1 MANVLQVTTVWS
13 GFTGAPGYTNLFFRE
28 SGLISTAVDN
38 AVAAVQAFWED
49 IQAWEGNDVTWTIDS
64 QVKSFDEATGALQA
78 IYSPSASPTPVVG
91 DMNDLGP
98 IPAGVCIAWGT
109 SGINRGRPVRG
120 RTFIVPLGYLAW
132 EGDGTPAASA
142 MTAIRNA
149 ATDLRNDSGSELV
162 VWSRPRLGAGGAAFE
177 VNSSN
182 VRDVSAVLRSRRD

>member
-1 MANVLQVTTVWS
+1 MGNVLQVTTVWS
-13 GFTGAPGYTNLFFRE
+13 GFTGAPGFTNLYFRE
-28 SGLISTAVDN
+28 SGLIQTAVDN
-38 AVAAVQAFWED
+38 AVAAVDAFFGDLEP
-49 IQAWEGNDVTWTIDS
+49 WEGNDVTWTIDA

-78 IYSPSASPTPVVG
+78 IYSPSSAPAARVG

-120 RTFIVPLGYLAW
+120 RTFIVPLGYLTW

-149 ATDLRNDSGSELV
+149 ATDMRNDSGSELV
-162 VWSRPRLGAGGAAFE
+162 VWSRPRAGAGGAAFP
-177 VNSSN
+177 VTSSN
-182 VRDVSAVLRSRRD
+182 VRDVAAVLRSRRD